1 MKYYNTGWQII
12 KSLFMTSSVGLLGLL
27 LEANKLT
34 KLYFA

>member
-12 KSLFMTSSVGLLGLL
+12 KSLFMTSSVLGLL
-27 LEANKLT
+27 LEANKLI